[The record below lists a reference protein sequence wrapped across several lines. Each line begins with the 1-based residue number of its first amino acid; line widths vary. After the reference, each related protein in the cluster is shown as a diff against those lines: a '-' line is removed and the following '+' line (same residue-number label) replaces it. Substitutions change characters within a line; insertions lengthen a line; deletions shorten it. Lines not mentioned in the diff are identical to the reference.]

1 MEGTGGRTNFRSQL
15 LPWAVV
21 ALAAGVC
28 GAWAYGRAGASRA
41 DLVRDVAV
49 GWSYAAAGLV
59 AWWRRPANRTGRLM
73 LAEGITWFIGN
84 LQGTGVP
91 LLFAL
96 GAWGEALNLA
106 VLAHLL
112 LAFPDGR
119 LATTLDRGVVAVGYG
134 LVAVGG
140 LLRVTLYD
148 PAVSSEA
155 SYLSCGDCGPDAN
168 ALLLWS
174 DPALFDA
181 VDLVYR
187 WAGALL
193 TVVCLVALVRR
204 WRLACPARRRVLMP
218 ASVAIAVAVAFVGW
232 EVLYVLAPGAL
243 DAANALLTWPSDA
256 SQIAVPFAFLAGLLR
271 MRLHRASVG
280 NLVIEVGADPTPRQ
294 VQNVLVRVLG
304 DPSLRLGLRAE
315 EGTTEGTSAY
325 VDPDGRPLPLPRP
338 GSGLGAT
345 AVEDPADSGTPM
357 AVLVHDVAL
366 DEDKEL
372 MSAVCGAV
380 RLCLR
385 TSRLRAEV
393 ATRTRE
399 AADFGS
405 RLLRAVD
412 EERRR
417 LERDL
422 HDGAQTRLVF
432 ALMTL
437 RRLDAG
443 LSRGPDPALRLTV
456 AEAERCLRQ
465 ALDELRDL
473 AHGIHP
479 AVLTRDGLAPA
490 VTALAEQAQ
499 VPVVV
504 MVEPGRFAPLTETTA
519 YFVVSEALA
528 NAAKHAKAE
537 AVSVSGRREGDRL
550 VIEVADDGVGGADP
564 ALGTGLRG
572 LTDRVTASGGTLHVD
587 SPTGGGTRV
596 RMELPC
602 D

>member
-1 MEGTGGRTNFRSQL
+1 M
-15 LPWAVV
+15 
-21 ALAAGVC
+21 
-28 GAWAYGRAGASRA
+28 
-41 DLVRDVAV
+41 
-49 GWSYAAAGLV
+49 
-59 AWWRRPANRTGRLM
+59 
-73 LAEGITWFIGN
+73 
-84 LQGTGVP
+84 
-91 LLFAL
+91 
-96 GAWGEALNLA
+96 
-106 VLAHLL
+106 
-112 LAFPDGR
+112 
-119 LATTLDRGVVAVGYG
+119 
-134 LVAVGG
+134 
-140 LLRVTLYD
+140 
-148 PAVSSEA
+148 
-155 SYLSCGDCGPDAN
+155 
-168 ALLLWS
+168 
-174 DPALFDA
+174 
-181 VDLVYR
+181 
-187 WAGALL
+187 
-193 TVVCLVALVRR
+193 
-204 WRLACPARRRVLMP
+204 
-218 ASVAIAVAVAFVGW
+218 
-232 EVLYVLAPGAL
+232 
-243 DAANALLTWPSDA
+243 
-256 SQIAVPFAFLAGLLR
+256 
-271 MRLHRASVG
+271 
-280 NLVIEVGADPTPRQ
+280 
-294 VQNVLVRVLG
+294 
-304 DPSLRLGLRAE
+304 
-315 EGTTEGTSAY
+315 
-325 VDPDGRPLPLPRP
+325 
-338 GSGLGAT
+338 
-345 AVEDPADSGTPM
+345 
-357 AVLVHDVAL
+357 
-366 DEDKEL
+366 
-372 MSAVCGAV
+372 
-380 RLCLR
+380 
-385 TSRLRAEV
+385 RLRAEV